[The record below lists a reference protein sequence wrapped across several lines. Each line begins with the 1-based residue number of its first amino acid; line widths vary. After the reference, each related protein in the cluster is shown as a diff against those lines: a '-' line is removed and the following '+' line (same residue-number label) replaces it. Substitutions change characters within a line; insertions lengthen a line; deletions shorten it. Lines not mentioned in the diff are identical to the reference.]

1 MRRELADGLEL
12 DDDRERVDVDAVY
25 RYLSEQAYWVMG
37 RSRETIERLVRESTR
52 VIAAYDGAMLIG
64 FCRVISD
71 GSNMAW
77 LGDVFVYPEYRG
89 RGVGVEL
96 VREAVEFPE
105 HRDMQWYLGTRD
117 AHELYARFGFGPPNG
132 RTMTRQRPEG

>member
-1 MRRELADGLEL
+1 MRRELPGGLEL
-12 DDDRERVDVDAVY
+12 DDERERVDVDAVY

-37 RSRETIERLVRESTR
+37 RSRETIERLVIESTR
-52 VIAAYDGAMLIG
+52 VIAAYDGDTLIG

-89 RGVGVEL
+89 RGVGVAL

-117 AHELYARFGFGPPNG
+117 AHQLYAKFGFGPPNE
-132 RTMTRQRPEG
+132 RTMTRQRPED

>member
-52 VIAAYDGAMLIG
+52 VIAAYDGGILIG

-77 LGDVFVYPEYRG
+77 LGDVFVYPEFRG

-117 AHELYARFGFGPPNG
+117 AHQLYAKFGFGPPNE